1 MANRYW
7 VGGSASWDGTAGTK
21 WSSTSGGAGGASVP
35 TSADDVFF
43 TSSSTGTVTIAS
55 GNTGAKSINCTG
67 FTGTLTGTAA
77 ISVAGSMTL
86 VSGMTYSH
94 TGIVTFTG
102 TGTLNTAGKTF
113 SGIVVNGSGITLTL
127 ASALNTS
134 SRTITVTSGS
144 FVTSNFSVTAS
155 ALIASSAINTTSI
168 SLGSS
173 TVSLSSTGTPID
185 FTTTSGLPG
194 LTFDAGTSTI
204 NLTSGTSAIFNGGS
218 RTFYDVSFTGGT
230 AGGTLTINNSNT
242 FRNLSVT
249 AISIGVKTLSLSA
262 NQTVTGT
269 LSCAGTALAR
279 IFIQSNNLGT
289 QRRITAAAISTP
301 DCDFRDIEI
310 AGAAAGSSPTRAGNC
325 GGNTGITFPEPK
337 TVYRVGTNGQW
348 NVSGWSLTSGGSAAN
363 NNFPLAQ
370 DTAIINNSTT
380 GTTLTLTSGYN
391 YGTID
396 ASSRTTATTIT
407 VSSGINVHGNVSF
420 GSGTTIAGAGEMV
433 FTGRGTMVLNT
444 AGKTVTFV
452 THINTPTGTLQLGS
466 AFTSTNGS
474 GSPGPIQLTSGTFD
488 AATYNVTT
496 PRFRSDN
503 SNTRT
508 LLMGSGLWTLTGT
521 GTGSTSIW
529 NVGSTNLTVNKGT
542 ADILLSD
549 TSTANRQ
556 MWVGDGLSF
565 NKLTIGGATGTSE
578 LYLFGS
584 NFSFTELASTKT
596 VAHTVMFSSN
606 IGTIG
611 TWSISGSAGNL
622 VTINSSDNNTRRT
635 FTLTNPTTSSIN
647 YLDVRD
653 IGVTEPNKF
662 YVGPNSLNDGNNLNV
677 IFAFPGAGGGGS
689 TGKMFLMF

>member
-77 ISVAGSMTL
+77 ISVAGSVTL

-94 TGIVTFTG
+94 TGTMTFTA
-102 TGTLNTAGKTF
+102 TGTLITAGKSF
-113 SGIVVNGSGITLTL
+113 SAVTVNGSGITLTL
-127 ASALNTS
+127 GDALSMATARSVTVTQGTFTTANFNLSCGNLISTGTS
-134 SRTITVTSGS
+134 TRTI
-144 FVTSNFSVTAS
+144 N
-155 ALIASSAINTTSI
+155 
-168 SLGSS
+168 LGSS
-173 TVSLSSTGTPID
+173 TVAIGTN
-185 FTTTSGLPG
+185 
-194 LTFDAGTSTI
+194 LTFDATNLTLNAGTSLIQMLSSAAIFAGGDKSFNNVTF
-204 NLTSGTSAIFNGGS
+204 TSAS
-218 RTFYDVSFTGGT
+218 TGTRSITG
-230 AGGTLTINNSNT
+230 SNT
-242 FRNLSVT
+242 FNNLT
-249 AISIGVKTLSLSA
+249 LGAGGVGRTTLSLAA
-262 NQTVTGT
+262 NQTVNGT
-269 LSCAGTALAR
+269 FACAG
-279 IFIQSNNLGT
+279 SSVT
-289 QRRITAAAISTP
+289 QRAFIISNVIGTVRTVTAAAISAS
-301 DCDFRDIEI
+301 DCDFRDITL
-310 AGAAAGSSPTRAGNC
+310 AGAAAGASPTRAGNC
-325 GGNTGITFPEPK
+325 GGNSGITFPAAK
-337 TVYRVGTNGQW
+337 TVYRVGTDTTWAGSSSW
-348 NVSGWSLTSGGSAAN
+348 ATSSGGTGSN
-363 NNFPLAQ
+363 NNFPLPQ
-370 DTAIINNSTT
+370 DTAIINNA
-380 GTTLTLTSGYN
+380 TTLSGTLSLALYN
-391 YGTID
+391 IGSLD
-396 ASSRTTATTIT
+396 ASSRTNAITISNTT
-407 VSSGINVHGNVSF
+407 GCDFYGSF
-420 GSGTTIAGAGEMV
+420 TLGSGVTFSGTAGMG
-433 FTGRGTMVLNT
+433 FSGRGTMVFT
-444 AGKTVTFV
+444 SAGKTITGPVE
-452 THINTPTGTLQLGS
+452 INTPSGTLQLGS
-466 AFTSTNGS
+466 AFTSNSTS

-549 TSTANRQ
+549 TSTSHRQ

-565 NKLTIGGATGTSE
+565 NKLTIGGTTGTTD

-596 VAHTVMFSSN
+596 VAHTVMFSGN
-606 IGTIG
+606 LGTIG

-622 VTINSSDNNTRRT
+622 VIINSSSPGTRRT

-647 YLDVRD
+647 YLNITD
-653 IGVTEPNKF
+653 IGVTDPNRF
-662 YVGPNSLNDGNNLNV
+662 YVGPNSTNGGNNLNV
-677 IFAFPGAGGGGS
+677 IFSYPGGGATSGN
-689 TGKMFLMF
+689 MFLMF